1 MLRTVIIDD
10 EAPAR
15 DLLRHYLKDIDS
27 VEVVGECVD
36 GFEGLKVISELKPD
50 LVILDIQMPKL
61 TGFEML
67 EVLNERPS
75 VIFATAYDQ
84 YAIKAFELSAVDY
97 LLKPFSKE
105 RLHSA
110 ISKVVE
116 KRKNNASTPNELDN
130 LLHVHSEQTNGVNRI
145 VVRKGNAIKVIPL
158 SDVKYL
164 EADGDYVMV
173 HYSDGKALK
182 QQTMKYFEE
191 NLPSSFVRIHR
202 AYIVN
207 MDLVVGIEPYGKDVH
222 VAILSTGEKL
232 QVSKNGYKNI
242 KERLK
247 L

>member
-27 VEVVGECVD
+27 VEIVGECEN

-67 EVLNERPS
+67 EVLNERPN

-84 YAIKAFELSAVDY
+84 YAIKAFELSAADY

-105 RLHSA
+105 RLQNA

-116 KRKNNASTPNELDN
+116 KKKNNVSKPNEVDN
-130 LLHVHSEQTNGVNRI
+130 VIQAYSEQANGVNRI
-145 VVRKGNAIKVIPL
+145 VVKKGNAIKVIPL
-158 SDVKYL
+158 SDIKYL
-164 EADGDYVMV
+164 EAEGDYVMV

-191 NLPSSFVRIHR
+191 NLPSSFLRIHR

-207 MDLVVGIEPYGKDVH
+207 MDLVIGIEPYGKDVH

>member
-27 VEVVGECVD
+27 VEIVGECEN

-67 EVLNERPS
+67 EVLNERPN

-105 RLHSA
+105 RLQNA

-116 KRKNNASTPNELDN
+116 KKKDNASKPNEVDN
-130 LLHVHSEQTNGVNRI
+130 VIQAYSEQTNGVNRI
-145 VVRKGNAIKVIPL
+145 VVKKGNAIKVIPL
-158 SDVKYL
+158 SDIKYL
-164 EADGDYVMV
+164 EAEGDYVMV

-191 NLPSSFVRIHR
+191 NLPASFLRIHR

-207 MDLVVGIEPYGKDVH
+207 MDLVIGIEPYGKDVH

>member
-15 DLLRHYLKDIDS
+15 ELLRHYLKDIDS
-27 VEVVGECVD
+27 VEVVGECED

-105 RLHSA
+105 RLQNA

-116 KRKNNASTPNELDN
+116 KRKNNTSTPNEVDN

-145 VVRKGNAIKVIPL
+145 VVKKGNAIKVIPL

-182 QQTMKYFEE
+182 QQTMKFFEE

-207 MDLVVGIEPYGKDVH
+207 MDLVIGIEPYGKDVH

>member
-27 VEVVGECVD
+27 VEIVGECEN
-36 GFEGLKVISELKPD
+36 GFEGLKVISEMKPD

-67 EVLNERPS
+67 EVLNDRPN

-84 YAIKAFELSAVDY
+84 YAIKAFELCAADY

-105 RLHSA
+105 RLQNA

-116 KRKNNASTPNELDN
+116 RKKENASTPNEVDN
-130 LLHVHSEQTNGVNRI
+130 VIHAYSEQINGINRI
-145 VVRKGNAIKVIPL
+145 VVKKGNTIKVIPL
-158 SDVKYL
+158 SDIKYL
-164 EADGDYVMV
+164 EAEGDYVMV

-207 MDLVVGIEPYGKDVH
+207 IDLVIGIEPYGKDVH

-242 KERLK
+242 KERLR

>member
-27 VEVVGECVD
+27 VEIVGECEN

-67 EVLNERPS
+67 EVLNERPN

-105 RLHSA
+105 RLQNA

-116 KRKNNASTPNELDN
+116 KKKDNASKPNEVDN
-130 LLHVHSEQTNGVNRI
+130 VIQAYSEQTNGVNRI
-145 VVRKGNAIKVIPL
+145 VVTKGNAIKVIPL
-158 SDVKYL
+158 SDIKYL
-164 EADGDYVMV
+164 EAEGDYVMV

-191 NLPSSFVRIHR
+191 NLPASFLRIHR

-207 MDLVVGIEPYGKDVH
+207 MDLVIGIEPYGKDVH

>member
-27 VEVVGECVD
+27 VEVVGECEN
-36 GFEGLKVISELKPD
+36 GFEGLKVISEMKPD

-67 EVLNERPS
+67 EVLNDRPN

-84 YAIKAFELSAVDY
+84 YAIKAFELCAADY

-105 RLHSA
+105 RLQNA

-116 KRKNNASTPNELDN
+116 RKKENASTPNEVDN
-130 LLHVHSEQTNGVNRI
+130 VIHAYSEQINGINRI
-145 VVRKGNAIKVIPL
+145 VVKKGNTIKVIPL
-158 SDVKYL
+158 SDIKYL
-164 EADGDYVMV
+164 EAEGDYVMV

-207 MDLVVGIEPYGKDVH
+207 IDLVIGIEPYGKDVH

-242 KERLK
+242 KERLR

>member
-15 DLLRHYLKDIDS
+15 ELLKHYLKDIDS
-27 VEVVGECVD
+27 VEIVGECEN

-67 EVLNERPS
+67 EVLNERPN

-84 YAIKAFELSAVDY
+84 YAIKAFELSAADY

-105 RLHSA
+105 RLQNA

-116 KRKNNASTPNELDN
+116 KKKDNASKPNEVDN
-130 LLHVHSEQTNGVNRI
+130 VIQAYSEQANGVNRI
-145 VVRKGNAIKVIPL
+145 VVKKGNAIKVIPL
-158 SDVKYL
+158 SDIKYL
-164 EADGDYVMV
+164 EAEGDYVMV

-191 NLPSSFVRIHR
+191 NLPSSFLRIHR

-207 MDLVVGIEPYGKDVH
+207 MDLVIGIEPYGKDVH

>member
-27 VEVVGECVD
+27 VEIVGECEN
-36 GFEGLKVISELKPD
+36 GFEGLKVISEMKPD

-67 EVLNERPS
+67 EVLNDRPN

-84 YAIKAFELSAVDY
+84 YAIKAFELCAADY

-105 RLHSA
+105 RLQNA

-116 KRKNNASTPNELDN
+116 RKKENASTPNEVDN
-130 LLHVHSEQTNGVNRI
+130 VIHAYYEQINGINRI
-145 VVRKGNAIKVIPL
+145 VVKKGNTIKVIPL
-158 SDVKYL
+158 SDIKYL
-164 EADGDYVMV
+164 EAEGDYVMV

-207 MDLVVGIEPYGKDVH
+207 IDLVIGIEPYGKDVH

-232 QVSKNGYKNI
+232 QVSKIGYKNI
-242 KERLK
+242 KERLR